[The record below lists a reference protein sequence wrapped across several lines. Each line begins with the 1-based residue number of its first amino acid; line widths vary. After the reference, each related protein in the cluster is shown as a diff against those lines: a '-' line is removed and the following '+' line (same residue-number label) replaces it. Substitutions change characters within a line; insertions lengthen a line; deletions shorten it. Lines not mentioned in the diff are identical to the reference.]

1 MTDEASAP
9 QIGGLLGAQY
19 LVVGSVLF
27 PDEAAVVVNFKI
39 LETESGRIRG
49 AGRVAGERRRM
60 LRLQNTLSR
69 RVQSE
74 LQELFPSIVPGELPV
89 VPEGRHAESG
99 GPAAQ
104 PGMQALTDFG
114 RALDLKDRR
123 EYREAALVLERLTAE
138 LPELSYAQEELSK
151 VRARL
156 ELYNRN
162 RRARLQ
168 AGSAAEEGPDWNTFV
183 KTLLSYSSAME
194 FRSLLRYCEEVED
207 KLPSPPPESIQ
218 SGEELLLYNRT
229 YALHSLGRIEAAV
242 RYGEEFLRRYPTSL
256 YYQSVRAFVNQDLQK
271 LEAKRKIE
279 AGLDDR
285 MEELLLSLDG
295 ASDEAERQYY
305 LFLIAEYLQSLNLHA
320 DSLTYLDRIDIETLT
335 QRGITGD
342 RLLFT
347 RFYCY
352 YSLKQRENAEA
363 VLEKVKRSYPDSDY
377 LRSMESMIL
386 WAGD

>member
-1 MTDEASAP
+1 
-9 QIGGLLGAQY
+9 
-19 LVVGSVLF
+19 
-27 PDEAAVVVNFKI
+27 
-39 LETESGRIRG
+39 
-49 AGRVAGERRRM
+49 
-60 LRLQNTLSR
+60 
-69 RVQSE
+69 
-74 LQELFPSIVPGELPV
+74 
-89 VPEGRHAESG
+89 
-99 GPAAQ
+99 
-104 PGMQALTDFG
+104 MQVLTDFG

-168 AGSAAEEGPDWNTFV
+168 AGSSAEEGPDWNTFV

-194 FRSLLRYCEEVED
+194 FRSLLRYCDEVED
-207 KLPSPPPESIQ
+207 RLPSPPPESIQ
-218 SGEELLLYNRT
+218 SGEELLLYNRA

-242 RYGEEFLRRYPTSL
+242 RYGEEFLRRFPTSL

-279 AGLDDR
+279 AGRDDR
-285 MEELLLSLDG
+285 MEELLLSLDE